1 MNGSNAMELDDMK
14 AAWQTLNQR
23 LDAQSALNL
32 RVFTDSNL
40 DRMRRGLRPLVWG
53 QAIQIFF
60 GALLAL
66 WGGAFWVDHR
76 DVTHLLIAG
85 LIVHATGIS
94 MIVSGALMEALMARI
109 DYSAPV
115 LTIQR
120 QLAQLRK
127 VYIRSAWFVV
137 GLPWFVLWVPFT
149 MVALKSVF
157 GPDLYLNAP
166 EMVWDNLGFG
176 IACIFGTLALVRWA
190 RGRPNVAPRLGNFA
204 AGPSIVRAQGLLDEI
219 AQFEKE

>member
-1 MNGSNAMELDDMK
+1 MNRSNAMELDDMK

-23 LDAQSALNL
+23 LDAQEALSLN
-32 RVFTDSNL
+32 VFKEGKL

-53 QAIQIFF
+53 QAIQIAA

-66 WGGAFWVDHR
+66 WGGSFWVEHR
-76 DVTHLLIAG
+76 AVPHLLIAG

-94 MIVSGALMEALMARI
+94 MIALGALMETLIARI

-115 LTIQR
+115 LAIQR

-127 VYIRSAWFVV
+127 VYVRAGVVV

-149 MVALKSVF
+149 VVALKSVF

-166 EMVWDNLGFG
+166 EMVWTNVGFG
-176 IACIFGTLALVRWA
+176 IACVLATLAFVRWA
-190 RGRPNVAPRLGNFA
+190 RARPHIARRLGDFA
-204 AGPSIVRAQGLLDEI
+204 AGRSIVRAQGLLDEI

>member
-1 MNGSNAMELDDMK
+1 MEIDDMK

-23 LDAQSALNL
+23 LDAQEALSL
-32 RVFTDSNL
+32 HVFKEGKL

-53 QAIQIFF
+53 QAIQIAA

-66 WGGAFWVDHR
+66 WGGSFWVDHR
-76 DVTHLLIAG
+76 AVPHLLIAG

-94 MIVSGALMEALMARI
+94 MIALGTLMEALISRI

-120 QLAQLRK
+120 QLAQLRR
-127 VYIRSAWFVV
+127 VYVRAGAVV

-149 MVALKSVF
+149 IVALKSVF

-166 EMVWDNLGFG
+166 QMVWSNIGFG
-176 IACIFGTLALVRWA
+176 SACMLGTLGLVRWA
-190 RGRPNVAPRLGNFA
+190 RGRPRVARQLNDFA
-204 AGPSIVRAQGLLDEI
+204 AGRSIAKAQGVLDEI
-219 AQFEKE
+219 ARFEKE

>member
-1 MNGSNAMELDDMK
+1 MTGSNAMELDDMK

-23 LDAQSALNL
+23 LETQTALNMQM
-32 RVFTDSNL
+32 FKEGKL
-40 DRMRRGLRPLVWG
+40 DKLRRGLRPLVWG
-53 QAIQIFF
+53 QAIQIAA

-66 WGGAFWVDHR
+66 WGGSFWVDHST
-76 DVTHLLIAG
+76 VPHLLIAG
-85 LIVHATGIS
+85 LIVHATGIA
-94 MIVSGALMEALMARI
+94 MIALGALMETLIARI

-127 VYIRSAWFVV
+127 VYVRAGTAV

-166 EMVWDNLGFG
+166 QMVRDNVGFG
-176 IACIFGTLALVRWA
+176 IVCILGALIYLRWA
-190 RGRPNVAPRLGNFA
+190 GGRPRVARRLDDFA
-204 AGPSIVRAQGLLDEI
+204 AGRSIVRAQGLLDEI
-219 AQFEKE
+219 ARFEQE